1 MTTSNQEMLAHLK
14 RKAAFSQKE
23 LLSHK
28 TLYPRE
34 PLVGLFAC
42 FLFGSEWLGVGE
54 GFVKTHLRVGDYLT
68 LIVKE
73 MQGGG
78 NGGLAPMI
86 IYLCFK
92 LSHQCNFPHSSFL
105 GNHLR

>member
-1 MTTSNQEMLAHLK
+1 MCV
-14 RKAAFSQKE
+14 FF
-23 LLSHK
+23 
-28 TLYPRE
+28 
-34 PLVGLFAC
+34 LVLRGA
-42 FLFGSEWLGVGE
+42 W
-54 GFVKTHLRVGDYLT
+54 GFVITHLRVGDYLT